1 LSAECL
7 KMIHIVLY
15 DWTDNYSLG
24 NIKTKIVDGA
34 ITPKRFALSQSSDL
48 ILAAALAYIP
58 SMLQVDRGTISVPR
72 TEPDFHTAVH
82 EFVMLHWCT
91 NDHFI
96 GREEIER
103 WLLPSF
109 LT

>member
-1 LSAECL
+1 MSAECL

-34 ITPKRFALSQSSDL
+34 ITSKRIASSQSSDL

-58 SMLQVDRGTISVPR
+58 SMLQEDWGTISVPM
-72 TEPDFHTAVH
+72 TEPDLFHTAVH
-82 EFVMLHWCT
+82 EYVMVHWCT
-91 NDHFI
+91 YYHFM
-96 GREEIER
+96 GGNR
-103 WLLPSF
+103 
-109 LT
+109 